1 MLAAALV
8 AICCVTSSFCN
19 LHEDIRHSVRKYFVY
34 LVFKSLQVIFKNC
47 FSKYSK
53 PGCQNGWN
61 AVETCWL
68 SFSGVH
74 LQKHPLGSSRRRC
87 QSQVCDF
94 VPHLIRYFKT
104 RSTMLK
110 IVQHIYMYTCLKY
123 IASHSIIAQGFDQ
136 HLKQRFY

>member
-8 AICCVTSSFCN
+8 AVCCVTSSFCN
-19 LHEDIRHSVRKYFVY
+19 LHEDIRHGVRKYFVY
-34 LVFKSLQVIFKNC
+34 LVFKSLLVIFRNLV
-47 FSKYSK
+47 FQSINK
-53 PGCQNGWN
+53 PDCQNGWN
-61 AVETCWL
+61 VVETCWL

-94 VPHLIRYFKT
+94 VPHLIKYFKT

-110 IVQHIYMYTCLKY
+110 IVQDTY
-123 IASHSIIAQGFDQ
+123 IHVHVFKVHSNTQY
-136 HLKQRFY
+136 HCTRL